1 MAKID
6 LNDYLEKLT
15 EPEDRETVANRAY
28 QRELFEQYVTKDGNF
43 PEQRAQLLEDFR
55 AGKELTGPKGLRRK
69 LGAFDLEYFGRAY
82 LAHYFVRPSPKFHGE
97 LDRIW
102 REGVLKGMNPEV
114 DAKRISRADG
124 CRRAIEAPRG
134 HAKSTT
140 FTFKDDLHA
149 AVYGYKHYIIIL
161 SDSSEQAE
169 GFLVDIKTELEENAA
184 LKEDFGELEGKVW
197 KSSVILLANG
207 VKIEAIG
214 SGKKIRGRRHKQWRP
229 DLIVCDDLE
238 NDENVNTPEQRKK
251 LRDWF
256 YKAVSKAG
264 DTYTDIVYIGTL
276 LHFDALLAN
285 VAKNPSYKSVRY
297 QGVISF
303 ATNGELWD
311 AWESIFTDLSN
322 DNRQEDALEFFQA
335 NREAMLEGTAVLW
348 EEKLSYYDL
357 MVIRISEGEASF
369 NSEIQNDPIDPENCT
384 FQEEW
389 FDFWDDEGKA
399 QPDFSDPKF
408 LFVGANDPSLGK
420 NKKSDTSS
428 IIALAK
434 DTQTGYLYVVIAD
447 IAKRKPDQIIEDAL
461 DASRRLQRE
470 YKRPYYKFGVETVQ
484 FQYYFAEIMRQRA
497 AAVGE
502 YLPKNLGFTYAYTID
517 DADGDTLTVVEELND
532 ETIRTINNAPKGE
545 ELTVTI
551 TSEKLY
557 ALGLNSVNTLKI
569 TVTDGKGGTAYRRV
583 TFKRTNSA
591 PTISGQDKALGLKN
605 GSFAENYTVSDVEG
619 DNVVVTEF
627 VDDVQIR
634 SYQATL
640 GQQETIELTR
650 EKWLSL
656 TNGQHQLRIEAVD
669 GNFAT
674 SVRVFS
680 FSKKETVIK
689 FELVAPEET
698 DAAATKVLVTPTWK
712 IEGAVAKVE
721 ACNNGFDAVP
731 TWEDITAM
739 VQINRVYNFTNKTKT
754 ASKWGVNIRFTIT
767 KNEGFEGE
775 VSISGFGGAYE

>member
-297 QGVISF
+297 SKKRKKAQKTQGFVTVSR
-303 ATNGELWD
+303 
-311 AWESIFTDLSN
+311 TD
-322 DNRQEDALEFFQA
+322 
-335 NREAMLEGTAVLW
+335 MT
-348 EEKLSYYDL
+348 
-357 MVIRISEGEASF
+357 GEAVK
-369 NSEIQNDPIDPENCT
+369 I
-384 FQEEW
+384 
-389 FDFWDDEGKA
+389 
-399 QPDFSDPKF
+399 PKGHVF
-408 LFVGANDPSLGK
+408 
-420 NKKSDTSS
+420 KS
-428 IIALAK
+428 IL
-434 DTQTGYLYVVIAD
+434 D
-447 IAKRKPDQIIEDAL
+447 I
-461 DASRRLQRE
+461 
-470 YKRPYYKFGVETVQ
+470 
-484 FQYYFAEIMRQRA
+484 
-497 AAVGE
+497 
-502 YLPKNLGFTYAYTID
+502 N
-517 DADGDTLTVVEELND
+517 
-532 ETIRTINNAPKGE
+532 GE
-545 ELTVTI
+545 ELRFFVLEAATLQKGASSVDVLVEAETEGSRYNVPAGQITRTLTYLGDVTFSNAEDWIVREGSDTEDDESARARTLRSWSELAQRATEDTFVDAAESVPGVLFAQADCNHPRGQGTVDVI
-551 TSEKLY
+551 
-557 ALGLNSVNTLKI
+557 
-569 TVTDGKGGTAYRRV
+569 VTGTAGEA
-583 TFKRTNSA
+583 TE
-591 PTISGQDKALGLKN
+591 GLL
-605 GSFAENYTVSDVEG
+605 AAV
-619 DNVVVTEF
+619 
-627 VDDVQIR
+627 R
-634 SYQATL
+634 
-640 GQQETIELTR
+640 
-650 EKWLSL
+650 
-656 TNGQHQLRIEAVD
+656 EAVD
-669 GNFAT
+669 KIAGPYDNILVKSSVTVSQNISVTVTTDTADTDEAVENRIKAILTELLAVRRSRKLNELTLSDINHAIRSGYSGAT
-674 SVRVFS
+674 NAAVSEPEADVKLGKDKVIILGDVSV
-680 FSKKETVIK
+680 T
-689 FELVAPEET
+689 
-698 DAAATKVLVTPTWK
+698 
-712 IEGAVAKVE
+712 IERE
-721 ACNNGFDAVP
+721 
-731 TWEDITAM
+731 
-739 VQINRVYNFTNKTKT
+739 
-754 ASKWGVNIRFTIT
+754 
-767 KNEGFEGE
+767 
-775 VSISGFGGAYE
+775 

>member
-502 YLPKNLGFTYAYTID
+502 YLPTQ
-517 DADGDTLTVVEELND
+517 EE
-532 ETIRTINNAPKGE
+532 A
-545 ELTVTI
+545 
-551 TSEKLY
+551 
-557 ALGLNSVNTLKI
+557 
-569 TVTDGKGGTAYRRV
+569 
-583 TFKRTNSA
+583 TN
-591 PTISGQDKALGLKN
+591 
-605 GSFAENYTVSDVEG
+605 E
-619 DNVVVTEF
+619 
-627 VDDVQIR
+627 
-634 SYQATL
+634 
-640 GQQETIELTR
+640 
-650 EKWLSL
+650 
-656 TNGQHQLRIEAVD
+656 
-669 GNFAT
+669 
-674 SVRVFS
+674 
-680 FSKKETVIK
+680 
-689 FELVAPEET
+689 
-698 DAAATKVLVTPTWK
+698 
-712 IEGAVAKVE
+712 
-721 ACNNGFDAVP
+721 
-731 TWEDITAM
+731 
-739 VQINRVYNFTNKTKT
+739 
-754 ASKWGVNIRFTIT
+754 
-767 KNEGFEGE
+767 
-775 VSISGFGGAYE
+775 

>member
-1 MAKID
+1 MSKAERRRTRVSSTIDKLPDDIKGQLDVRLADTSNTYEELAAWLKAEGYEISKSAIGRYAIRTTQAAQRVAQTIQRTQAIAQAVEAHPDLDYTKAASMVLMDGLMQRVSTAEDDFQEMPLDKAGRLIASLARNATHEKRVRQDMKKKAELAFEQMETELMAAIKQHPELASFTTCWSVQERRCWQMAKID

-502 YLPKNLGFTYAYTID
+502 YLPIEEINSTQNK
-517 DADGDTLTVVEELND
+517 DARIQSLQPFV
-532 ETIRTINNAPKGE
+532 
-545 ELTVTI
+545 
-551 TSEKLY
+551 
-557 ALGLNSVNTLKI
+557 
-569 TVTDGKGGTAYRRV
+569 
-583 TFKRTNSA
+583 
-591 PTISGQDKALGLKN
+591 KN
-605 GSFAENYTVSDVEG
+605 GY
-619 DNVVVTEF
+619 
-627 VDDVQIR
+627 I
-634 SYQATL
+634 
-640 GQQETIELTR
+640 
-650 EKWLSL
+650 K
-656 TNGQHQLRIEAVD
+656 
-669 GNFAT
+669 
-674 SVRVFS
+674 
-680 FSKKETVIK
+680 FSKKHKTLLKQMTEYPMGKNDDAPDGLQMAVKLALDVKIGRRVDYRSVIARALD
-689 FELVAPEET
+689 F
-698 DAAATKVLVTPTWK
+698 
-712 IEGAVAKVE
+712 
-721 ACNNGFDAVP
+721 
-731 TWEDITAM
+731 
-739 VQINRVYNFTNKTKT
+739 R
-754 ASKWGVNIRFTIT
+754 R
-767 KNEGFEGE
+767 
-775 VSISGFGGAYE
+775 GAY

>member
-55 AGKELTGPKGLRRK
+55 VGKELTGPKGLRRK

-297 QGVISF
+297 QGIISF

-408 LFVGANDPSLGK
+408 LFIGANDPSLGK

-502 YLPKNLGFTYAYTID
+502 YLPIEEINSTQNK
-517 DADGDTLTVVEELND
+517 DARIQSLQPFV
-532 ETIRTINNAPKGE
+532 
-545 ELTVTI
+545 
-551 TSEKLY
+551 
-557 ALGLNSVNTLKI
+557 
-569 TVTDGKGGTAYRRV
+569 
-583 TFKRTNSA
+583 
-591 PTISGQDKALGLKN
+591 KN
-605 GSFAENYTVSDVEG
+605 GY
-619 DNVVVTEF
+619 
-627 VDDVQIR
+627 I
-634 SYQATL
+634 
-640 GQQETIELTR
+640 
-650 EKWLSL
+650 K
-656 TNGQHQLRIEAVD
+656 
-669 GNFAT
+669 
-674 SVRVFS
+674 
-680 FSKKETVIK
+680 FSKKHKTLLKQMTEYPMGKNDDAPDGLQMAVKLALDVKTGRRVDYRSVIARALD
-689 FELVAPEET
+689 F
-698 DAAATKVLVTPTWK
+698 
-712 IEGAVAKVE
+712 
-721 ACNNGFDAVP
+721 
-731 TWEDITAM
+731 
-739 VQINRVYNFTNKTKT
+739 R
-754 ASKWGVNIRFTIT
+754 R
-767 KNEGFEGE
+767 
-775 VSISGFGGAYE
+775 GAY

>member
-102 REGVLKGMNPEV
+102 REGVLKGMNPEL

-229 DLIVCDDLE
+229 DLIVCD
-238 NDENVNTPEQRKK
+238 
-251 LRDWF
+251 
-256 YKAVSKAG
+256 
-264 DTYTDIVYIGTL
+264 
-276 LHFDALLAN
+276 
-285 VAKNPSYKSVRY
+285 
-297 QGVISF
+297 
-303 ATNGELWD
+303 ELWD

-447 IAKRKPDQIIEDAL
+447 IAKRKPDQIIEAAL

-502 YLPKNLGFTYAYTID
+502 YLPIEEINSTQNK
-517 DADGDTLTVVEELND
+517 DARIQSLQPFV
-532 ETIRTINNAPKGE
+532 
-545 ELTVTI
+545 
-551 TSEKLY
+551 
-557 ALGLNSVNTLKI
+557 
-569 TVTDGKGGTAYRRV
+569 
-583 TFKRTNSA
+583 
-591 PTISGQDKALGLKN
+591 KN
-605 GSFAENYTVSDVEG
+605 GY
-619 DNVVVTEF
+619 
-627 VDDVQIR
+627 I
-634 SYQATL
+634 
-640 GQQETIELTR
+640 
-650 EKWLSL
+650 K
-656 TNGQHQLRIEAVD
+656 
-669 GNFAT
+669 
-674 SVRVFS
+674 
-680 FSKKETVIK
+680 FSKKHKTLLKQMTEYPMGKNDDAPDGLQMAVKLALDGKIGRRVDYRSVIARALD
-689 FELVAPEET
+689 F
-698 DAAATKVLVTPTWK
+698 
-712 IEGAVAKVE
+712 
-721 ACNNGFDAVP
+721 
-731 TWEDITAM
+731 
-739 VQINRVYNFTNKTKT
+739 R
-754 ASKWGVNIRFTIT
+754 R
-767 KNEGFEGE
+767 
-775 VSISGFGGAYE
+775 GAY

>member
-1 MAKID
+1 MSKAERRRTRVSSTIDKLPDDIKGQLDVRLADTSNTYEELAAWLKAEGYEISKSAIGRYAIRTTQAAQRVAQTIQRTQAIAQAVEAHPDLDYTKAASMVLMDGLMQRVSTAEDDFQEMPLDKAGRLIASLARNATYEKRVRQDMKKKLSLPSSRWRRSSWRQSSSTLSLLASFTTCWSVQERRCWQMAKID

-55 AGKELTGPKGLRRK
+55 VGKELTGPKGLRRK

-408 LFVGANDPSLGK
+408 LFIGANDPSLGK

-502 YLPKNLGFTYAYTID
+502 YLPIEEINSTQNK
-517 DADGDTLTVVEELND
+517 DARIQSLQPFV
-532 ETIRTINNAPKGE
+532 
-545 ELTVTI
+545 
-551 TSEKLY
+551 
-557 ALGLNSVNTLKI
+557 
-569 TVTDGKGGTAYRRV
+569 
-583 TFKRTNSA
+583 
-591 PTISGQDKALGLKN
+591 KN
-605 GSFAENYTVSDVEG
+605 GY
-619 DNVVVTEF
+619 
-627 VDDVQIR
+627 I
-634 SYQATL
+634 
-640 GQQETIELTR
+640 
-650 EKWLSL
+650 K
-656 TNGQHQLRIEAVD
+656 
-669 GNFAT
+669 
-674 SVRVFS
+674 
-680 FSKKETVIK
+680 FSKKHKTLLKQMTEYPMGKNDDAPDGLQMAVKLALDVKIGRRVDYRSVIARALD
-689 FELVAPEET
+689 F
-698 DAAATKVLVTPTWK
+698 
-712 IEGAVAKVE
+712 
-721 ACNNGFDAVP
+721 
-731 TWEDITAM
+731 
-739 VQINRVYNFTNKTKT
+739 R
-754 ASKWGVNIRFTIT
+754 R
-767 KNEGFEGE
+767 
-775 VSISGFGGAYE
+775 GAY

>member
-55 AGKELTGPKGLRRK
+55 VGKELTGPKGLRRK

-229 DLIVCDDLE
+229 DL
-238 NDENVNTPEQRKK
+238 
-251 LRDWF
+251 
-256 YKAVSKAG
+256 
-264 DTYTDIVYIGTL
+264 
-276 LHFDALLAN
+276 
-285 VAKNPSYKSVRY
+285 
-297 QGVISF
+297 
-303 ATNGELWD
+303 
-311 AWESIFTDLSN
+311 
-322 DNRQEDALEFFQA
+322 
-335 NREAMLEGTAVLW
+335 
-348 EEKLSYYDL
+348 
-357 MVIRISEGEASF
+357 
-369 NSEIQNDPIDPENCT
+369 
-384 FQEEW
+384 
-389 FDFWDDEGKA
+389 
-399 QPDFSDPKF
+399 
-408 LFVGANDPSLGK
+408 
-420 NKKSDTSS
+420 
-428 IIALAK
+428 
-434 DTQTGYLYVVIAD
+434 
-447 IAKRKPDQIIEDAL
+447 
-461 DASRRLQRE
+461 
-470 YKRPYYKFGVETVQ
+470 
-484 FQYYFAEIMRQRA
+484 
-497 AAVGE
+497 
-502 YLPKNLGFTYAYTID
+502 
-517 DADGDTLTVVEELND
+517 
-532 ETIRTINNAPKGE
+532 
-545 ELTVTI
+545 
-551 TSEKLY
+551 
-557 ALGLNSVNTLKI
+557 
-569 TVTDGKGGTAYRRV
+569 
-583 TFKRTNSA
+583 
-591 PTISGQDKALGLKN
+591 
-605 GSFAENYTVSDVEG
+605 
-619 DNVVVTEF
+619 
-627 VDDVQIR
+627 
-634 SYQATL
+634 
-640 GQQETIELTR
+640 
-650 EKWLSL
+650 
-656 TNGQHQLRIEAVD
+656 
-669 GNFAT
+669 
-674 SVRVFS
+674 
-680 FSKKETVIK
+680 
-689 FELVAPEET
+689 
-698 DAAATKVLVTPTWK
+698 KVLVTPTWK